1 MKNTIPRWLT
11 SGLAGLAM
19 FLVSQ
24 PVFSQQL
31 LTENPRKAF
40 VLAVQGDATYMVDGK
55 TEALRAGLS
64 LPQGAVIKTS
74 KGSKVDLFL
83 RQVGSSVRL
92 QPESELRLVKLEKFL
107 MDGLVAKRT
116 LLHIEKGSMLCYWKV
131 LVPHSQILI
140 STPLTETSL
149 PGVGTGRFEIDA
161 GGIVT
166 VGKKSIRPLAVSTS
180 TTNVTVMPG
189 QSFNVTNSATMP
201 VDAKKMAQ
209 LLLDLDEL
217 QDIADELSNQ

>member
-1 MKNTIPRWLT
+1 MKNLLTNWLAGGIM
-11 SGLAGLAM
+11 GLALIFGAQ
-19 FLVSQ
+19 SAAA
-24 PVFSQQL
+24 QQL

-40 VLAVQGDATYMVDGK
+40 ILAVQGEATYELDGK
-55 TEALRAGLS
+55 TEPLRAGLS

-74 KGSKVDLFL
+74 KDGRVDLFL
-83 RQVGSSVRL
+83 RQVGSSIRL

-107 MDGLVAKRT
+107 KDGLVAKRT
-116 LLHIEKGSMLCYWKV
+116 LLHIEQGSMLCYWKV
-131 LVPHSQILI
+131 LIPHSQILI

-166 VGKKSIRPLAVSTS
+166 VGKKSLRPLAVSTRA
-180 TTNVTVMPG
+180 TNVTVMPG
-189 QSFNVTNSATMP
+189 QSFNVTNSATKP
-201 VDAKKMAQ
+201 VDAKKMTQ
-209 LLLDLDEL
+209 LLHDLDEL

>member
-1 MKNTIPRWLT
+1 MKNTLT
-11 SGLAGLAM
+11 HWIAGGIMGMA
-19 FLVSQ
+19 LVFGAQSA
-24 PVFSQQL
+24 SAQQL

-40 VLAVQGDATYMVDGK
+40 ILAVQGEATYELDGK
-55 TEALRAGLS
+55 TEPLRAGLS
-64 LPQGAVIKTS
+64 LTQGAVIKTS
-74 KGSKVDLFL
+74 KNGKVDLFL

-92 QPESELRLVKLEKFL
+92 QPDSELRLVKLEKFL

-140 STPLTETSL
+140 KTPLTETSL

-180 TTNVTVMPG
+180 ATNVTVMPG
-189 QSFNVTNSATMP
+189 QSFNITNSTTKP
-201 VDAKKMAQ
+201 IDAKKMTQ
-209 LLLDLDEL
+209 LLHDLDEL
-217 QDIADELSNQ
+217 QDIADELTNQ